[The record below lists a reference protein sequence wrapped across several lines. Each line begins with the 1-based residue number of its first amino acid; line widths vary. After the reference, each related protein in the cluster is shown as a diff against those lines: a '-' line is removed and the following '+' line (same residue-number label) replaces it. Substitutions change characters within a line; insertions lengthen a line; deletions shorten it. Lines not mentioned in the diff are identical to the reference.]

1 VTMFFSV
8 ASRGVPCVA
17 YTSRTAP
24 LPPHALSQN
33 KKHIKTL
40 LGRCEDRKGRINI
53 GAYIATTKSNEIVS
67 AVQIHHA
74 NERRYKARQFE
85 WHCNCSCSN
94 WPRSICVLS
103 SYCAF
108 NLSFSSCAASR
119 RRSSSL
125 PCDVRTRIEL
135 EQEVTRCNKHPN
147 NIKKKQFKR

>member
-1 VTMFFSV
+1 MTMFFSV

-33 KKHIKTL
+33 KRHIKTL

-74 NERRYKARQFE
+74 NERRSQSTPVRVTLQLQLLQLATQHLRPFLIQRFQ
-85 WHCNCSCSN
+85 
-94 WPRSICVLS
+94 PFLLLMRCVQTSLQLS
-103 SYCAF
+103 SLRCADQDRVG
-108 NLSFSSCAASR
+108 A
-119 RRSSSL
+119 RS
-125 PCDVRTRIEL
+125 
-135 EQEVTRCNKHPN
+135 NKM
-147 NIKKKQFKR
+147 